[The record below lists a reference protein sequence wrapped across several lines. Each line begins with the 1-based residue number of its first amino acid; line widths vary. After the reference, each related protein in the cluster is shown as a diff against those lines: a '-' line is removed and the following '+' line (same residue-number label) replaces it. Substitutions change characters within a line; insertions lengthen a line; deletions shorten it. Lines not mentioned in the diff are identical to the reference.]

1 MKLIIKFNI
10 IFLLVFALGFAAA
23 AYVSNALLQK
33 NAQDEIVQNARLIME
48 SSLASRAYT
57 STQIAPLLQTQMKYE
72 FLPQSVPAYGATE
85 QFNTLHTKFPD
96 FAYKEATLNPTNLR
110 DRATEW
116 EADLVNRFRQ
126 YPDQT
131 EIVGERDTP
140 NGRSLYMARPIQIKN
155 PACLACHSTVDAA
168 PKTLLDKYGS
178 ANGFGWQLNEII
190 GAQVVSVPTSIPLQR
205 ANQAFKTFML
215 SLGVVFVMIFATLNF
230 MLWWMVVRPVT
241 KLSQIADEIS
251 MGKMDGTA
259 IQSFG
264 KDEIG
269 RLGQA
274 FERMKKSLVHAMKML
289 EE

>member
-1 MKLIIKFNI
+1 MKLIVKFNI

-23 AYVSNALLQK
+23 AYVSYDLLQK
-33 NAQDEIVQNARLIME
+33 NAKDEIKQNARLIME
-48 SSLASRAYT
+48 ASLASRAYT
-57 STQIAPLLQTQMKYE
+57 SSQIAPLLQTQMKYE

-85 QFNTLHTKFPD
+85 QFNTLRTKFPD

-140 NGRSLYMARPIQIKN
+140 NGRSLYMARPIQIK
-155 PACLACHSTVDAA
+155 AEGCLTCHSTIDAA

-178 ANGFGWQLNEII
+178 ANGFGWKLQEVI
-190 GAQVVSVPTSIPLQR
+190 GAQVVSVPTSLPLQK
-205 ANQAFKTFML
+205 ADQAFKTFLL
-215 SLGVVFVMIFATLNF
+215 SLGIVFAAIFVTLNL
-230 MLWWMVVRPVT
+230 MLWAMVVRPVT
-241 KLSQIADEIS
+241 RLSQIADEIS

-259 IQSFG
+259 IPLGG
-264 KDEIG
+264 KDEIA